1 VKCLSRLPN
10 FGASK
15 GLPKHRSGLEIAVDV
30 LSVVSKRTRKTRI
43 MYQANLSFR
52 LIEKYLAILLEQEL
66 LKCETGSCY
75 LITHKG
81 KKFLQMYT
89 EYVER
94 CKKIGEDMDEAHRKR
109 QALEDMCFNEKLD
122 PRRQTLGK

>member
-1 VKCLSRLPN
+1 MARTLN
-10 FGASK
+10 FGASRD
-15 GLPKHRSGLEIAVDV
+15 LSKHRNGLQIAVDV
-30 LSVVSKRTRKTRI
+30 LSVVSVKTRKTRI

-75 LITHKG
+75 LITQKG

-109 QALEDMCFNEKLD
+109 QTLENMCFNEKPD
-122 PRRQTLGK
+122 PSGQPSRK